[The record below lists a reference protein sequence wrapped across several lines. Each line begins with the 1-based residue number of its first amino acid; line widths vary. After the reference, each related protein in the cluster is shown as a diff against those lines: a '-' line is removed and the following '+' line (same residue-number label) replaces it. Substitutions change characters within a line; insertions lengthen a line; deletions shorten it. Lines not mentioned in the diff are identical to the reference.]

1 MMNSTF
7 YEFINHEPLNLYPF
21 YHYPKTMNP
30 QTFSRKL
37 AAILSADAKDYSRLM
52 GENEAATVATL
63 TEYRRAMDGL
73 IREYHGRV
81 VDSPGDNLLAEFP
94 SAVEAVNCAWRI
106 QQEIRQRN
114 QALSEGRRMMFRIG
128 VNLGDIIEEGGR
140 IYGDGVNIAA
150 RLEGL
155 AEAGDICIS
164 GTVYDQVKQ
173 KVPLRFVY
181 LGEQQVKNIQGT
193 VRTYRVALPNE
204 NGIRAEAVE
213 LKKRTLWRRA
223 LWVLGLL
230 VVLAASAAG
239 LLKFIASRP
248 QSGEA
253 PSSEQT
259 MPLSAK
265 PSIAV
270 LPFANL
276 SEDPQQEYF
285 SDGITNDIITDLS
298 KFRSL
303 MVLAANTVF
312 TYKGKAVRAEEIGK
326 ELGVRYVVEGSV
338 QKLGDRVRINVQ
350 LIDAGEGHHL
360 WAERYD
366 RSLEDLFAVQDE
378 IIQKV
383 VATLALKI
391 DAAERA
397 RAAHKDTRNM
407 VAYDYVLRGYDA
419 LWRNTRIAN
428 REAQEMFEKAI
439 ELDPQYAGAY
449 VGLGWVYFNRATDGW
464 TEFIDEAFERCLALA
479 RKSLEIDDEN
489 ASAHQL
495 LGCVNV
501 FRKQYDVAVAELDRA
516 IALNPNDAN
525 SYHWL
530 GFIQLWSGRVDQ
542 AIETLQTALN
552 LDFSARLPTLQHL
565 GTAYYLKGRYADGIR
580 VLKQGILRDPD
591 YAGYHIVLAA
601 VYAQAGRAADA
612 AREAKIVR
620 RLDPFFKAAAYGS
633 GFSNPQDRGKL
644 VEGLIKAGLK

>member
-1 MMNSTF
+1 MSPEVFT
-7 YEFINHEPLNLYPF
+7 
-21 YHYPKTMNP
+21 
-30 QTFSRKL
+30 RKL
-37 AAILSADAKDYSRLM
+37 AAILSADVKGYSRLM
-52 GENEAATVATL
+52 GEDEAATVATL
-63 TEYRRAMDGL
+63 TEYRKVMEGL
-73 IREYHGRV
+73 IHDYHGRV

-94 SAVEAVNCAWRI
+94 SAVEAVNCAWHI
-106 QQEIRQRN
+106 QQEIQQRN
-114 QALSEGRRMMFRIG
+114 RTLSEGRRMMFRIG
-128 VNLGDIIEEGGR
+128 VNIGDIIEEKGR

-155 AEAGDICIS
+155 AQAGDICIS

-173 KVPLRFVY
+173 KVSLQFVY

-193 VRTYRVALPNE
+193 VRTYRVTQPDAK
-204 NGIRAEAVE
+204 GSQADTVII
-213 LKKRTLWRRA
+213 KKRSPWRRA
-223 LWVLGLL
+223 MPALGLL
-230 VVLAASAAG
+230 VLLAALAG
-239 LLKFIASRP
+239 GALKFFASRTQP
-248 QSGEA
+248 GESSG
-253 PSSEQT
+253 SEQSL
-259 MPLSAK
+259 PLSAK

-312 TYKGKAVRAEEIGK
+312 TYKGKAVRAEKIAQ

-366 RSLEDLFAVQDE
+366 RSLEDLFAVQNE

-391 DAAERA
+391 DAAERT

-407 VAYDYVLRGYDA
+407 VAYDYVLRGNDA
-419 LWRNTRIAN
+419 LWRNTRSAN

-479 RKSLEIDDEN
+479 RKSLDIDNEN

-501 FRKQYDVAVAELDRA
+501 FRKQYDVAVAELQRA

-530 GFIQLWSGRVDQ
+530 GFIQLWSGQVDQ
-542 AIETLQTALN
+542 AIETLNIALN

-565 GTAYYLKGRYADGIR
+565 GTAYYLKDRYAEAIKALERGI
-580 VLKQGILRDPD
+580 VRDPD
-591 YAGYHIVLAA
+591 YVGYHIVLAA
-601 VYAQAGRAADA
+601 TFAQTGRAADA
-612 AREAKIVR
+612 RKEAEIIL
-620 RLDPFFKAAAYGS
+620 RLNPFFEAAAYGS
-633 GFSNPQDRGKL
+633 AFSNPQDRAKL
-644 VEGLIKAGLK
+644 VDGLIKAGLK

>member
-1 MMNSTF
+1 MSPEAFT
-7 YEFINHEPLNLYPF
+7 
-21 YHYPKTMNP
+21 
-30 QTFSRKL
+30 RKL
-37 AAILSADAKDYSRLM
+37 AAILSADVKGYSRLM
-52 GENEAATVATL
+52 GKDEAATVATL
-63 TEYRRAMDGL
+63 TEYRRVMEGL
-73 IREYHGRV
+73 IGEYRGRV

-106 QQEIRQRN
+106 QQEIQQRN
-114 QALSEGRRMMFRIG
+114 QALSEERRMIFRIG
-128 VNLGDIIEEGGR
+128 VNLGDIIEEEGR

-155 AEAGDICIS
+155 AEAGNICIS

-181 LGEQQVKNIQGT
+181 LGEQEVKNIQGT
-193 VRTYRVALPNE
+193 VRTYRVTLPHE
-204 NGIRAEAVE
+204 NGIRADTVE
-213 LKKRTLWRRA
+213 IKKRSLRRRA
-223 LWVLGLL
+223 LPVLGILL
-230 VVLAASAAG
+230 LLAASAAG
-239 LLKFIASRP
+239 LLKFLASRP
-248 QSGEA
+248 QSGQA
-253 PSSEQT
+253 QPSEQT
-259 MPLSAK
+259 LPLSAK

-270 LPFANL
+270 LPLANL

-312 TYKGKAVRAEEIGK
+312 TYKGKAVRAEKIGH

-350 LIDAGEGHHL
+350 LIDAGAGHHL

-366 RSLEDLFAVQDE
+366 RSLEDLFAVQNE

-383 VATLALKI
+383 VTALAIKI

-397 RAAHKDTRNM
+397 RAVHKDTRNM
-407 VAYDYVLRGYDA
+407 VAYDYVLRGNDA
-419 LWRNTRIAN
+419 LWRNTRAAN

-439 ELDPQYAGAY
+439 ELDPHYAGAY

-479 RKSLEIDDEN
+479 RQTLEIDDEN

-501 FRKQYDVAVAELDRA
+501 FRKRYDVANAELERA
-516 IALNPNDAN
+516 IALNPNDAS

-530 GFIQLWSGRVDQ
+530 GFIQLWSGRIDQ
-542 AIETLQTALN
+542 AIETLNMALN

-565 GTAYYLKGRYADGIR
+565 GTAYYLKGRYAEAIKA
-580 VLKQGILRDPD
+580 LEQGILRDPD
-591 YAGYHIVLAA
+591 YVGYHIVLAA
-601 VYAQAGRAADA
+601 TFAQTGRAADA
-612 AREAKIVR
+612 RREAEIIL
-620 RLDPFFKAAAYGS
+620 RLNPFFEAAAYGS
-633 GFSNPQDRGKL
+633 AFSNPQDRGKL

>member
-1 MMNSTF
+1 MSPEVFT
-7 YEFINHEPLNLYPF
+7 
-21 YHYPKTMNP
+21 
-30 QTFSRKL
+30 RKL
-37 AAILSADAKDYSRLM
+37 AAILSADVKDYSRLM
-52 GENEAATVATL
+52 GEDEAATVATL
-63 TEYRRAMDGL
+63 TEYRRVLEGL
-73 IREYHGRV
+73 IRDHRGRV

-106 QQEIRQRN
+106 QQAIQQRN

-128 VNLGDIIEEGGR
+128 VNLGDIITEEGR

-164 GTVYDQVKQ
+164 GTVYDQVRQ

-181 LGEQQVKNIQGT
+181 LGEQQVKNIRAP
-193 VRTYRVALPNE
+193 VRTYRVAQPLE
-204 NGIRAEAVE
+204 NGIRADKAAT
-213 LKKRTLWRRA
+213 KKSPLRRRA
-223 LWVLGLL
+223 LPAFGLL
-230 VVLAASAAG
+230 LLLAALAAG
-239 LLKFIASRP
+239 LFKFLASRP
-248 QSGEA
+248 PPGEPARSGQSL
-253 PSSEQT
+253 P
-259 MPLSAK
+259 MSAK

-276 SEDPQQEYF
+276 SGEPQQEYF

-303 MVLAANTVF
+303 MVIAANTVF
-312 TYKGKAVRAEEIGK
+312 TYKGKAVRAEEIGR
-326 ELGVRYVVEGSV
+326 ELSVRYVVEGSV
-338 QKLGDRVRINVQ
+338 QKAGDRVRINVQ
-350 LIDAGEGHHL
+350 LIDAAKGHHL

-366 RSLEDLFAVQDE
+366 RDLEKLFAVQNE

-383 VATLALKI
+383 VTTLAIKI

-397 RAAHKDTRNM
+397 RVVHKDTHNM
-407 VAYDYVLRGYDA
+407 AAYDYVLRGYDA

-428 REAQEMFEKAI
+428 LKAQEMFEKAI
-439 ELDPQYAGAY
+439 ALDPRYAGAY

-464 TEFIDEAFERCLALA
+464 TEFIDAAFERCLALA
-479 RKSLEIDDEN
+479 RQSLEIDDQN
-489 ASAHQL
+489 SSAHQL

-501 FRKQYDVAVAELDRA
+501 FRKQYDLAFAELERA
-516 IALNPNDAN
+516 IALNPNDAA

-542 AIETLQTALN
+542 AIETLNLALN

-565 GTAYYLKGRYADGIR
+565 GTAYYLKGRYSEAIKALER
-580 VLKQGILRDPD
+580 GILRDPD

-601 VYAQAGRAADA
+601 AYAQTGRAAEA
-612 AREAKIVR
+612 AREAETVR
-620 RLDPFFKAAAYGS
+620 RLDPFFEAAAFGS
-633 GFSNPQDRGKL
+633 AFSNPQDRSQL
-644 VEGLIKAGLK
+644 VDGLVKAGLK

>member
-1 MMNSTF
+1 MSPRAYT
-7 YEFINHEPLNLYPF
+7 
-21 YHYPKTMNP
+21 
-30 QTFSRKL
+30 RKL
-37 AAILSADAKDYSRLM
+37 AAILSADVKGYSRLM
-52 GENEAATVATL
+52 GEDEAATVSTL
-63 TEYRRAMDGL
+63 TEYRKVMEGL
-73 IREYHGRV
+73 IREYRGRV

-106 QQEIRQRN
+106 QKEILQKN
-114 QALSEGRRMMFRIG
+114 KSLSEGRRMMFRIG
-128 VNLGDIIEEGGR
+128 VNLGDIIEDEGR

-173 KVPLRFVY
+173 KVPLQFVY

-193 VRTYRVALPNE
+193 VRTYRVAKPFE
-204 NGIRAEAVE
+204 DGRQTAKVE
-213 LKKRTLWRRA
+213 ISKRPSWRRTLP
-223 LWVLGLL
+223 VLGLFL
-230 VVLAASAAG
+230 LLAASAAG
-239 LLKFIASRP
+239 LLKFLASRTQP
-248 QSGEA
+248 GES
-253 PSSEQT
+253 PGPEQT
-259 MPLSAK
+259 QALSAK

-276 SEDPQQEYF
+276 SQDPQQEYF

-312 TYKGKAVRAEEIGK
+312 TFKGKAVRAEKIGR

-338 QKLGDRVRINVQ
+338 QKAGDRVRINVQ

-366 RSLEDLFAVQDE
+366 RSLEDLFAVQNE

-383 VATLALKI
+383 VTALAIKI

-397 RAAHKDTRNM
+397 RASHKDTRNM
-407 VAYDYVLRGYDA
+407 VAYDYVLRGNDA

-428 REAQEMFEKAI
+428 REAQALFEKAI

-464 TEFIDEAFERCLALA
+464 TEFIDAAFERCLALA
-479 RKSLEIDDEN
+479 RQSLEIDAEN

-501 FRKQYDVAVAELDRA
+501 FRKQYDLAVAELERA
-516 IALNPNDAN
+516 IALNPNDAT

-542 AIETLQTALN
+542 AIKTLNMALN
-552 LDFSARLPTLQHL
+552 LDFNARLPTLQHL
-565 GTAYYLKGRYADGIR
+565 GAAYYLKGRYADAVTALER
-580 VLKQGILRDPD
+580 GILRDPD

-601 VYAQAGRAADA
+601 AYAQIGRAADA
-612 AREAKIVR
+612 AREAEIVR
-620 RLDPFFKAAAYGS
+620 RLYPFFEAGTFGS
-633 GFSNPQDRGKL
+633 AFNNPQDRDKL
-644 VEGLIKAGLK
+644 VKGLIKAGLK